1 MAKTKQKPKQTKLF
15 RFAQLKYMDI
25 GLFVAMIILVGIGIF
40 AIYSASIYTA
50 FYDGSSPLKYLAI
63 QTFGFGIG
71 IFGYLILTAMP
82 YKKYLNIRL
91 IGIGL
96 FFSILM
102 LVYVLTTDPI
112 LGASRWIDLGP
123 VNFQPSELTKIV
135 YVLFI
140 SFWFVRYENVCYDD
154 GLKIMDLIKSGFLAP
169 FQSLA
174 RKKAKTIVHDQRFW
188 KRIAKFWGVP
198 LFVTMLIMV
207 LLKLEPDNGSMI
219 IIFALFCTMFTIIFL
234 RSRNMRLVLAA
245 LVVAGGLVILNKD
258 LIAKVIIDNSGSDHI
273 VTRFNAWLDPFEDY
287 QGDGYQLANSYIAIA
302 KGGVTGAG
310 IGNGTQKQGFLP
322 EGHTDFILANIAEET
337 GLIGIGVVFSL
348 FYYILYRAFKI
359 AQKVEDKQAKLII
372 FGLIVLFF
380 IQMFWN
386 ASGISGLLPMKGLA
400 VPFLGYGGTSI
411 VFMVSTLGIIQSI
424 ATQTNYLEAKRI
436 EELDNER
443 AN

>member
-1 MAKTKQKPKQTKLF
+1 MANTGQKTKKTKLV
-15 RFAQLKYMDI
+15 RFAQLKYMDF
-25 GLFVAMIILVGIGIF
+25 GLFMAMIVLVGIGIF
-40 AIYSASIYTA
+40 AIYSSSIYTA
-50 FYDGSSPLKYLAI
+50 FYDGSSPVKYLLI
-63 QTFGFGIG
+63 QTLGFGLG
-71 IFGYLILTAMP
+71 LTAYLGLAVIP
-82 YKKYLNIRL
+82 YKKYLNIKL
-91 IGIGL
+91 ISIGL
-96 FFSILM
+96 GFSILM
-102 LVYVLTTDPI
+102 LIYVLTTDPI

-135 YVLFI
+135 FVLFI
-140 SFWFVRYENVCYDD
+140 AYWFVRYENVCYDD
-154 GLKIMDLIKSGFLAP
+154 GMKLIQMIPNVVKAP
-169 FQSLA
+169 FRVSA
-174 RKKAKTIVHDQRFW
+174 RKKIKTTVQDKRLW
-188 KRIAKFWGVP
+188 KRVLTFWGFP
-198 LFVTMLIMV
+198 LAITLVIMA

-219 IIFALFCTMFTIIFL
+219 IIFALFGAVFTIIFL
-234 RSRNMRLVLAA
+234 RSRKMRLILAA
-245 LVVAGGLVILNKD
+245 LVVSGGIIILNKD
-258 LIAKVIIDNSGSDHI
+258 LIAKMIIQNVGSDHI

-337 GLIGIGVVFSL
+337 GLIGIAIVFSL
-348 FYYILYRAFKI
+348 FYFILYRAFKI
-359 AQKVEDKQAKLII
+359 AQKVEDKQAKLVI

-424 ATQTNYLEAKRI
+424 ATHTNYREAKRI
-436 EELDNER
+436 EGTNNE
-443 AN
+443 

>member
-1 MAKTKQKPKQTKLF
+1 MAEIRKKSKQTKLV

-25 GLFVAMIILVGIGIF
+25 GLFTAMVILVGIGIF

-50 FYDGSSPLKYLAI
+50 FYEGSSPLKYLVI
-63 QTFGFGIG
+63 QTLGLGLGLLAYFTLAVI
-71 IFGYLILTAMP
+71 P
-82 YKKYLNIRL
+82 YKKYLNIKL

-96 FFSILM
+96 GLSIATLI
-102 LVYVLTTDPI
+102 YVLTTDPI

-135 YVLFI
+135 FVLFI
-140 SFWFVRYENVCYDD
+140 SYWFVRYETVCYDD
-154 GLKIMDLIKSGFLAP
+154 GMKLITLVKSSFVALFNP
-169 FQSLA
+169 TA
-174 RKKAKTIVHDQRFW
+174 RKKV
-188 KRIAKFWGVP
+188 KRIAQDKRLWKRVATFWGIP
-198 LFVTMLIMV
+198 LAIMLTIMV

-219 IIFALFCTMFTIIFL
+219 IIFALFCAIFTIIFL
-234 RSRNMRLVLAA
+234 RSRKMRLILAG

-258 LIAKVIIDNSGSDHI
+258 LIAQLIIENSGSDHI

-337 GLIGIGVVFSL
+337 GLVGIGAVFAL
-348 FYYILYRAFKI
+348 FYFILYRAFKI

-424 ATQTNYLEAKRI
+424 ATNTNYREAKRI
-436 EELDNER
+436 EEINHE
-443 AN
+443 